1 MSGSLMDPAQ
11 ETGAAGHAWLLLDEE
26 CSLNYEIA
34 VVGLN
39 SLTEDDIGTDSPPT
53 TPHFYAEIGE
63 IEAGESRVRLV
74 LNAFRG
80 NSVSSLIIKVERYFK
95 TFCFYFYFH
104 KL

>member
-1 MSGSLMDPAQ
+1 MDPAQ

-63 IEAGESRVRLV
+63 VESGESRVRLV

-80 NSVSSLIIKVERYFK
+80 NSVSSLIIRGRKILQNFLLL
-95 TFCFYFYFH
+95 FSFS
-104 KL
+104 